1 MSISQSSSI
10 LLPEVGAS
18 VVGISAG
25 VVVGACVV
33 VVVVIS
39 AFVTTASSEI
49 RVLGVASDD
58 GVAAKFIHTFEMEIH
73 KNFCIQLNLTC
84 VWCGWI

>member
-1 MSISQSSSI
+1 M
-10 LLPEVGAS
+10 
-18 VVGISAG
+18 VGISASG
-25 VVVGACVV
+25 VVGACVV

-49 RVLGVASDD
+49 RVLGDASDD
-58 GVAAKFIHTFEMEIH
+58 GVAAKFIHTFKMEIQ
-73 KNFCIQLNLTC
+73 NFCIQLNSTC